1 MQISQIDQVFSHRT
15 SMPKQVHTPTAD
27 FSDKDHQTPNAEAIG
42 KIKSHY
48 DVTNMTPDQAD
59 QAADELFA
67 AGVSLRDLIP
77 LHHAGTRFQGHLNQ
91 IASQVFAQQ
100 GVTLEQPPTIS
111 NAPVNLIKIAEDQLE
126 LARQSGRDLTQ
137 HTQNIDFLRSF
148 SNSPAEPGTAIAT
161 AVQAALKNA
170 LT

>member
-15 SMPKQVHTPTAD
+15 SIPKQVHTTSAS
-27 FSDKDHQTPNAEAIG
+27 FSDPSHQTPPPEAIDT
-42 KIKSHY
+42 IKSRY
-48 DVTNMTPDQAD
+48 DVTNITPDQAD

-100 GVTLEQPPTIS
+100 GVTLEQTPTSS
-111 NAPVNLIKIAEDQLE
+111 NAPVNLLQIAEDQLE

-137 HTQNIDFLRSF
+137 HTHNIDFLRSF
-148 SNSPAEPGTAIAT
+148 SNSTAEPGTAIAT